1 MFVLIGLV
9 VEDITLFIRFERKQP
24 FKKFGEDVITA
35 RRAADDGSGSEVRG
49 IVEKIAG
56 NSLYGKYLLQYF
68 INWVLVSYMT
78 DGILG
83 CWILF
88 FFQFLC
94 IEL

>member
-68 INWVLVSYMT
+68 INWVLVSHHLT

-88 FFQFLC
+88 FQFLY